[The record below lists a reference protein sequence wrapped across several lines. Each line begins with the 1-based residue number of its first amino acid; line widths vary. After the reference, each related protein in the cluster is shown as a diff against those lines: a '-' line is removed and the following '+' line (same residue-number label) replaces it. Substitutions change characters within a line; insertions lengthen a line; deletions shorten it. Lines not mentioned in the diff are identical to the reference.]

1 MTPLLEY
8 YKVSFESDSYNILL
22 FTLASS
28 CVLRTFCVL
37 FEDKR
42 KRFSMIVTLYL

>member
-8 YKVSFESDSYNILL
+8 YKEDFESDSYNILL

-37 FEDKR
+37 YEDKR
-42 KRFSMIVTLYL
+42 KDSR

>member
-8 YKVSFESDSYNILL
+8 YKEDFESDSYYILL
-22 FTLASS
+22 LTLASS

-42 KRFSMIVTLYL
+42 KDSR